1 MFDPREAVTAGFLD
15 AVVAPDELMPA
26 ALAMAEHMKKLTMT
40 AHANTK
46 VKARRAFLET
56 LDWAIEEDKRH
67 PL

>member
-1 MFDPREAVTAGFLD
+1 VVD
-15 AVVAPDELMPA
+15 AEELMPA
-26 ALAMAEHMKKLTMT
+26 ARAMAGQMKKLNMT

>member
-1 MFDPREAVTAGFLD
+1 MFEPQEAMRAGFLD
-15 AVVAPDELMPA
+15 AVVAPDALMPA
-26 ALAMAEHMKKLTMT
+26 ARAMAEQMKKLNMT

-46 VKARRAFLET
+46 VKARRALLET

>member
-1 MFDPREAVTAGFLD
+1 MKAGFLD

-26 ALAMAEHMKKLTMT
+26 ALAMAEQMKKLNMT

-56 LDWAIEEDKRH
+56 LDWAIEEDKLH